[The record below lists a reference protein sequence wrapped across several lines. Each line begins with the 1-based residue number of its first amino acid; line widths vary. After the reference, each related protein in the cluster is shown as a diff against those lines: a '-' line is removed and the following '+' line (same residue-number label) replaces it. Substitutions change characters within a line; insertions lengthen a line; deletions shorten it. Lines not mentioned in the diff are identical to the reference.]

1 MDITQIL
8 QTAESG
14 DSNARAT
21 LIEAAYN
28 DLRQLAAKRM
38 AAERQDHTLTTTA
51 LVHEVT
57 IKLLDESRVPMASRG
72 QFFAYVA
79 RAMRNLLID
88 HARAKGCQKR
98 GADRQWFTFEEAI
111 VASQEQSGDLI
122 ALNEALENLA
132 EVDAR
137 KAQVVELR
145 YFGGMTNDE
154 VASSLKISKATV
166 KRDWDLA
173 KGWLLQQLSD

>member
-1 MDITQIL
+1 MDISQIL
-8 QTAESG
+8 LTAQAG
-14 DSNARAT
+14 DPNARAK

-28 DLRQLAAKRM
+28 DLRLLAAKRM
-38 AAERQDHTLTTTA
+38 ATERQNHTLTATA
-51 LVHEVT
+51 LVHEVS
-57 IKLLDESRVPMASRG
+57 IKMLDESQVPMQSRG
-72 QFFAYVA
+72 QFFGYVA

-88 HARAKGCQKR
+88 HARAKGSQKR
-98 GADRQWFTFEEAI
+98 GANRQRFSFEEAI
-111 VASQEQSGDLI
+111 TASEEQSDELI
-122 ALNEALENLA
+122 ALNEALEQLV

-154 VASSLKISKATV
+154 VASSLGISKATV

-173 KGWLLQQLSD
+173 KGWLLQKLTE